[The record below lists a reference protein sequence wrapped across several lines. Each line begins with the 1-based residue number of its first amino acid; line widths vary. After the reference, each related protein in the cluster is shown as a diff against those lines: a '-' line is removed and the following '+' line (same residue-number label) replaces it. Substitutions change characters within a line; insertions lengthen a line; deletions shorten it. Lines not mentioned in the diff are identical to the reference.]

1 MITTSYEQRR
11 NLESLDTAALRAHQL
26 ARLNGLLKKILP
38 QNRFYR
44 EKCSAITTAR
54 LAATGGPLASLDEL
68 FSLPFTFKDDLLR
81 LGHPADLANNLTFP
95 QQSYTRFH
103 QTSGTRGRPL
113 VVLDTAEDWDWWID
127 CWQFVLDAAEL
138 QAGDCVFMAFSFG
151 PFVGFWSAFDA
162 ACARGC
168 LVVPGGGLSTL
179 ARIDLLRRTKAKAL
193 FCTPSYALHLAEVA
207 IEHKLRAADLGVRTL
222 ILAGEAGGSVPAT
235 RRRIETAW
243 NARVLDHCGATEVG
257 PWGYG
262 DAQGQGLYV
271 NENDFVA
278 EFLALETGTPAAEGE
293 LAELVLT
300 NLGRAGSPVI
310 RYRTG
315 DIVRPTWQH
324 AGPNRFVFLSGGV
337 LSRVDDMMVIRG
349 VNVFPSSVEQI
360 LRCFPEVVEFR
371 ITARTAGEM
380 DQLLIE
386 IEDHLNDPARVA
398 QELELRLGLK
408 VEVRCVTG
416 GSLPRVEGKGK
427 RFVDDRCRTTSNP

>member
-1 MITTSYEQRR
+1 
-11 NLESLDTAALRAHQL
+11 
-26 ARLNGLLKKILP
+26 
-38 QNRFYR
+38 
-44 EKCSAITTAR
+44 
-54 LAATGGPLASLDEL
+54 
-68 FSLPFTFKDDLLR
+68 
-81 LGHPADLANNLTFP
+81 
-95 QQSYTRFH
+95 
-103 QTSGTRGRPL
+103 
-113 VVLDTAEDWDWWID
+113 
-127 CWQFVLDAAEL
+127 
-138 QAGDCVFMAFSFG
+138 MAFSFG

-207 IEHKLRAADLGVRTL
+207 VENKLRVADLGVRTL

-235 RRRIETAW
+235 RQRIETAW

-262 DAQGQGLYV
+262 DADGQGLYI

-278 EFLALETGTPAAEGE
+278 EFLALETGTPATEGE

-324 AGPNRFVFLSGGV
+324 VGTNRFVFLSGGV

-360 LRCFPEVVEFR
+360 LRSFPEVVEFR
-371 ITARTAGEM
+371 MTARTAGEM

-386 IEDHLNDPARVA
+386 IEDHLNDPGRVS

-427 RFVDDRCRTTSNP
+427 RFVDDRCRATSNP